1 MAEPDSPPDAIA
13 AQYNRWVYPEPVDDL
28 VEHSRTKRQLTDP
41 SLSHLLYWPDRDYPR
56 GLKIL
61 VAGCGANQAAEI
73 AFHNPTAEIVG
84 IDVSE
89 ASLAHHRRL
98 QAKHDLGNLT
108 LRLMRVEDAGQLDR
122 AFDLIISTG
131 VLHHLPEPRLGLR
144 ALRGCLAQDGVVAVM
159 LYARHSR
166 AGIDMLRA
174 LFAMLGLGQDER
186 ALALVRDGLKNLP
199 AAHPA
204 AHFLHVNERDLGF
217 DAGLVD
223 LFLNARERAYTVP
236 ECLALL
242 AECDLRFQGWYA
254 KRAYHPDGHFPPTAP
269 LRKAIDAL
277 DPPAVWAAMELIS
290 VVDTGHHTFF
300 ACRPDRNPARYA
312 IDFAARGFLG
322 FVPVLASGT
331 SATPADA
338 ATGTAAVVRRQGA
351 SVQLDDNQVVLLRR
365 VDGVRSIGEILKSA
379 APANLRAQAAGR
391 LERIARDFFRMLWIM
406 DIVQI
411 RLKPT

>member
-1 MAEPDSPPDAIA
+1 
-13 AQYNRWVYPEPVDDL
+13 
-28 VEHSRTKRQLTDP
+28 
-41 SLSHLLYWPDRDYPR
+41 
-56 GLKIL
+56 
-61 VAGCGANQAAEI
+61 
-73 AFHNPTAEIVG
+73 
-84 IDVSE
+84 
-89 ASLAHHRRL
+89 
-98 QAKHDLGNLT
+98 
-108 LRLMRVEDAGQLDR
+108 
-122 AFDLIISTG
+122 
-131 VLHHLPEPRLGLR
+131 VLHHLPEPRLGLS

-174 LFAMLGLGQDER
+174 LFARLGLGQDDR
-186 ALALVRDGLKNLP
+186 ALALVRDCLKTLP

-204 AHFLHVNERDLGF
+204 AHFLRVNERDLGF

-236 ECLALL
+236 DCLALL

-254 KRAYHPDGHFPPTAP
+254 QRAYHPDGHFASDAP
-269 LRKAIDAL
+269 LRQAIDAL

-300 ACRPDRNPARYA
+300 ACRPDRDPARYA
-312 IDFAARGFLG
+312 IDFAKRGFLQ
-322 FVPVLASGT
+322 FVPVLAPGT
-331 SATPADA
+331 SATPADPA
-338 ATGTAAVVRRQGA
+338 AGTAAVVRRQGA

-379 APANLRAQAAGR
+379 APASLRAQAAGR
-391 LERIARDFFRMLWIM
+391 LERIARDFFRLLWIM

-411 RLKPT
+411 RLKPAHFSLSPTGRGLG